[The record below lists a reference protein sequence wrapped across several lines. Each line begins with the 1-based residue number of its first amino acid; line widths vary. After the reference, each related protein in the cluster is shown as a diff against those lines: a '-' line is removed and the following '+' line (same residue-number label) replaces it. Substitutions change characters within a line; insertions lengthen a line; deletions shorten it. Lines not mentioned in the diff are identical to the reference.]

1 MPPTMNERFEKLN
14 KTLDEIALQK
24 RLAIEAEHLKRI
36 TCTKFIRLFGSF
48 SGPDFKLNTRILS
61 DIEPE
66 EKTQFWELVKR
77 VCITFNTDFSAAEST
92 QSPSGQACQNIF
104 EWTKES
110 GTDGFVVPLTAD
122 CKKIQILL
130 KLANQR
136 NVYRLSQPLA
146 AFLDK
151 QTDTRNNIVTSIY
164 KYVNSRRLNDYLTS
178 NVMCDESLE
187 QIFGKKAFNFNNI
200 YSLLEPHLQP
210 IFYCVIDVPINENS
224 SWDIEVLHDD
234 LGQMPVLYHSP
245 NLQQL
250 EKKIEDIKGLKRK
263 VAERIDILETF
274 KNNPAEFISRKI
286 AFESD
291 GVGAR
296 SIFYDDLTVQSALY
310 ELIKKKEQ

>member
-1 MPPTMNERFEKLN
+1 MNERFEKLN

-48 SGPDFKLNTRILS
+48 SGPDFKINTRILS
-61 DIEPE
+61 DIGAED
-66 EKTQFWELVKR
+66 KTPFWELVKR
-77 VCITFNTDFSAAEST
+77 VCVTFNTDFSLGESIPGAII
-92 QSPSGQACQNIF
+92 QEGQNIF

-110 GTDGFVVPLTAD
+110 GTDGFVVPLTAE
-122 CKKIQILL
+122 CKKIQILV
-130 KLANQR
+130 KLANHR

-146 AFLDK
+146 AFLNK

-164 KYVNSRRLNDYLTS
+164 KYVNSKRLNDYLTS
-178 NVMCDESLE
+178 NVICDESLE
-187 QIFGKKAFNFNNI
+187 NVFGKKAFNFNNI
-200 YSLLEPHLQP
+200 YTLLKPHLQP
-210 IFYCVIDVPINENS
+210 IFYCVIDVPINENNI
-224 SWDIEVLHDD
+224 WDIEMIHDD

-263 VAERIDILETF
+263 VVERIDILETF
-274 KNNPAEFISRKI
+274 KKNPAEFVSRKI

-296 SIFYDDLTVQSALY
+296 SIFYEDLTVQSALY

>member
-1 MPPTMNERFEKLN
+1 MNERFEKLN
-14 KTLDEIALQK
+14 TTLDEIALQK

-36 TCTKFIRLFGSF
+36 TCTKFIRFFGSF
-48 SGPDFKLNTRILS
+48 SGPDFKINTRILS
-61 DIEPE
+61 DIGTED
-66 EKTQFWELVKR
+66 KTSFWELVKR
-77 VCITFNTDFSAAEST
+77 VCVTLNTDFEVGECT
-92 QSPSGQACQNIF
+92 QGVNIQECQNVF

-110 GTDGFVVPLTAD
+110 GTDGFVLPLTGE
-122 CKKIQILL
+122 CKKIQILV

-146 AFLDK
+146 AFLNK
-151 QTDTRNNIVTSIY
+151 QTDTRNSIVTSIY
-164 KYVNSRRLNDYLTS
+164 KYVNSKRLNDYLTS
-178 NVMCDESLE
+178 NVTCDESLE
-187 QIFGKKAFNFNNI
+187 NIFGTKAFNFNNI
-200 YSLLEPHLQP
+200 YTLLEPHLQP
-210 IFYCVIDVPINENS
+210 IFYCVIDVPINEDNI
-224 SWDIEVLHDD
+224 WDVEVVHDD

-245 NLQQL
+245 KLQQL

-274 KNNPAEFISRKI
+274 KKDPSEFISRKI

-310 ELIKKKEQ
+310 ELIKKKE